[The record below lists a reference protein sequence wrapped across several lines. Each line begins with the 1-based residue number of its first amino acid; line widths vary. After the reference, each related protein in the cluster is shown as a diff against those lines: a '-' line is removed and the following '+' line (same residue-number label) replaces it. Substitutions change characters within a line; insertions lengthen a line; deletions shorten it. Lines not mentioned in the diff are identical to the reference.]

1 MNSSNKGNSQGNR
14 PDTQGGSQDN
24 QQGSSSGAQQSSEQN
39 FVLVDFDEGLDIGDE
54 QFILGEVRRADR
66 ARNRQS
72 SEGQNQQGGED
83 KSSG

>member
-1 MNSSNKGNSQGNR
+1 MNSSNQGNSQGNS
-14 PDTQGGSQDN
+14 QEGSQES
-24 QQGSSSGAQQSSEQN
+24 QQGASSGSQQSSQREDPN

-72 SEGQNQQGGED
+72 AEDQHQQGGQE
-83 KSSG
+83 KVE

>member
-1 MNSSNKGNSQGNR
+1 MNSSNQGNSQGN
-14 PDTQGGSQDN
+14 SQDS
-24 QQGSSSGAQQSSEQN
+24 QQGSSSGAQQRAEREDPN

-72 SEGQNQQGGED
+72 AEDQHQQGGQE
-83 KSSG
+83 KVE

>member
-1 MNSSNKGNSQGNR
+1 MNSSNQGNSQGNI
-14 PDTQGGSQDN
+14 QDS
-24 QQGSSSGAQQSSEQN
+24 QQGTSSGARQSGEREDPN

-72 SEGQNQQGGED
+72 AEGQHQGSEE
-83 KSSG
+83 KVE